1 MFRVINQ
8 GVVAKFRF
16 QNINISL
23 ASLEEKCTVLALL
36 PPFHP
41 FELSIT
47 RTVFDLFVKLRVIGS
62 LLYMYVTSESL
73 ETRKSF
79 N

>member
-8 GVVAKFRF
+8 GFVAKFRF

-36 PPFHP
+36 PHSI
-41 FELSIT
+41 LSSS
-47 RTVFDLFVKLRVIGS
+47 R
-62 LLYMYVTSESL
+62 
-73 ETRKSF
+73 
-79 N
+79 